1 MEQHK
6 INKDL
11 AKWELNAENLTA
23 EQLEILSIIQFP
35 KKLGFRDVAQKR
47 IRRRRANNGFIDNDL
62 YNINEVKYNVVNKNV
77 AYFEI
82 NRTTPTGNS
91 PQQIEQSR
99 EFINGVLRS
108 KSYKHIYIDAN
119 NIETELINI
128 LRRFGSPTATPSM
141 IEKKEPAKINAS
153 NPEKPETPK
162 KPKAKK
168 GRPAKSKTI
177 SDEIKN
183 KAIEMLKSGNYDIK
197 ETALALGVTQT
208 SIKPLLK
215 TLNDA

>member
-1 MEQHK
+1 MELHK
-6 INKDL
+6 ISQDL
-11 AKWELNAENLTA
+11 AKWELNADNLTA
-23 EQLEILSIIQFP
+23 EQLEILNIIQFP

-77 AYFEI
+77 AFFEI
-82 NRTTPTGNS
+82 NRTTATGNT
-91 PQQIEQSR
+91 PQQIEKSR

-119 NIETELINI
+119 NIENELINI
-128 LRRFGSPTATPSM
+128 LRRFGSPASTPSM
-141 IEKKEPAKINAS
+141 IEKKEPPKINAS
-153 NPEKPETPK
+153 NPEKPEVK
-162 KPKAKK
+162 KTRAKK
-168 GRPAKSKTI
+168 TRTAKSKTI

-197 ETALALGVTQT
+197 ETAAALGVTQT
-208 SIKPLLK
+208 IIKPLLK
-215 TLNDA
+215 TLNNA

>member
-23 EQLEILSIIQFP
+23 EQLEILNIIQFP

-47 IRRRRANNGFIDNDL
+47 IRRRRANNGFIDNEL
-62 YNINEVKYNVVNKNV
+62 YNINEVRYNVVNKNV
-77 AYFEI
+77 AFFEI
-82 NRTTPTGNS
+82 NRTTPTGSS

-108 KSYKHIYIDAN
+108 KSYKHIYVDAN

-128 LRRFGSPTATPSM
+128 LRRFGSPAATPSM
-141 IEKKEPAKINAS
+141 IEKKEPAKINAN
-153 NPEKPETPK
+153 NPEKPETK

-168 GRPAKSKTI
+168 GRPAKSKTM

-197 ETALALGVTQT
+197 ETASALGVTQT